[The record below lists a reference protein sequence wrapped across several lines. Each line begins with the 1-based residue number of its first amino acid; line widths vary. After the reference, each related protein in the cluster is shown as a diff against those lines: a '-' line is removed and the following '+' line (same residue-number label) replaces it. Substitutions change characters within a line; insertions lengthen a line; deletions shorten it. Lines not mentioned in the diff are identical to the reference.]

1 MSSMN
6 QPVCHKL
13 AADLIELANATELA
27 AANGRRDEM
36 VTLLTSMDDRIRDLH
51 SNMGSDDEDFADPD
65 AKAEQE
71 HQKTTTPDTL
81 ESGSHSE

>member
-13 AADLIELANATELA
+13 ASDLIELANANEQA
-27 AANGRRDEM
+27 AANGRRDDMEA
-36 VTLLTSMDDRIRDLH
+36 LLAQMHDRLRDMLA
-51 SNMGSDDEDFADPD
+51 NMGSANEDFADPD